1 MTKDVSNRGEMYN
14 FFVLGMIPGT
24 NIQIT
29 FQLWATAFSLAIGI
43 VLLFRF
49 IKRSA
54 EALPPLPL
62 RQPLPA
68 SRLHQS
74 A

>member
-1 MTKDVSNRGEMYN
+1 
-14 FFVLGMIPGT
+14 MIPGT

-54 EALPPLPL
+54 EALPPLHL